1 MTLHF
6 INELRISQLEEE
18 RNALKQNFK
27 AWKKLH
33 SNSEITPDIARTF
46 KAYQTL
52 INRCNTAIRNLK
64 NGRYYNDK

>member
-6 INELRISQLEEE
+6 INELRITQLENE
-18 RNALKQNFK
+18 RDTLKQNFK

-33 SNSEITPDIARTF
+33 SNSQITPDIANTF
-46 KAYQTL
+46 KAYQKL

-64 NGRYYNDK
+64 NGRYYSDT